1 MTPQL
6 IGSHYLI
13 EDQVGQGA
21 TGVVWRGRDTATG
34 ARCAIKI
41 LRPEYARDPAAVA
54 RFVRERTALV
64 RFRHPNVVTLHDMV
78 VEGEQL
84 ALVMDLVEGGDL
96 GGHLRARGGTL
107 PPGEAAE
114 LTAQVCDALTAA
126 HQARIVHRDL
136 KPANV
141 LMDAGRARLGDFGIA
156 RIADEAVIT
165 TAGVVVGT
173 AAYLAPEVIRGQ
185 EPGPAGDVYA
195 AGITLYE
202 LLTGQPPFRGHVA
215 AVMHDH
221 LHTTPE
227 RLPGLPGP
235 LWELILACLSK
246 DPDRRPPAAAVARAL
261 RDPAFRL
268 EGLPAAPRI
277 PVPRA
282 PLAGAAAP
290 AQPAALA
297 TSSGMFAVPGPSPG
311 SPAPAGPGP
320 SPGPPAPAGPGRRED
335 GRRRRWLW
343 AAAAA
348 VLVAGGVTAAVL
360 AEPAGSGPGRPAAA
374 ATPTTSLRGVTA
386 SRSAAPR
393 PGARTSAPA
402 TSSRAPGP
410 GQSPSP
416 SPSGSASHASASPTA
431 SATPTKTA
439 PPDSAWT
446 CGAAAA
452 ATLNANGRP
461 TGQTLRACIRVHGG
475 GVQLRGTLT
484 GVDVAWNEQI
494 LLVLKDSAGKAEG
507 SFESGLCATSTCTFT
522 VTVRPGHGDWAAL
535 PKWARF
541 RGNVQSAGRETPFI
555 TF

>member
-34 ARCAIKI
+34 ARRAIKI

-96 GGHLRARGGTL
+96 GERLRARGGPL
-107 PPGEAAE
+107 PAGEATA

-141 LMDAGRARLGDFGIA
+141 LMDSEQVRLGDFGIA
-156 RIADEAVIT
+156 RIAGEAVIT
-165 TAGVVVGT
+165 TAGIVVGT
-173 AAYLAPEVIRGQ
+173 AAYLAPEVIRGG
-185 EPGPAGDVYA
+185 EPGAAGDVYA

-227 RLPGLPGP
+227 RPPGLPGP
-235 LWELILACLSK
+235 LWELILACLGK
-246 DPDRRPPAAAVARAL
+246 DPDRRPPASAVARAL

-268 EGLPAAPRI
+268 EGLPAAPPI

-282 PLAGAAAP
+282 PLARPALADQSAA
-290 AQPAALA
+290 A
-297 TSSGMFAVPGPSPG
+297 TSSGMFAVVPPVTG
-311 SPAPAGPGP
+311 SPAAAGSPVAAGP
-320 SPGPPAPAGPGRRED
+320 ARRED
-335 GRRRRWLW
+335 GRRRRRMW

-348 VLVAGGVTAAVL
+348 LLVAGGVATAVL
-360 AEPAGSGPGRPAAA
+360 AEPAGSGPGHPAAA
-374 ATPTTSLRGVTA
+374 ATPTASLRKVTA
-386 SRSAAPR
+386 SRGAAPH
-393 PGARTSAPA
+393 PTARTSGPA
-402 TSSRAPGP
+402 AGAQAPGP

-439 PPDSAWT
+439 PPDTAWT
-446 CGAAAA
+446 CGATAA
-452 ATLNANGRP
+452 ATLSAGRP

-475 GVQLRGTLT
+475 AVELRGTLT
-484 GVDVAWNEQI
+484 GVDVAWNEQV

-507 SFESGLCATSTCTFT
+507 SFASGLCVTSTCTFT
-522 VTVRPGHGDWAAL
+522 VTVKPGHGDWAAL
-535 PKWARF
+535 PKWTRF
-541 RGNVQSAGRETPFI
+541 RGKYQSTGRESPFI
-555 TF
+555 TY